1 MKRARL
7 IALLTA
13 AALVAGACGDDGEG
27 GEGGGGGGG
36 EVVEI
41 SFLQPLPKSIAFYP
55 LFVGERLGYFEE
67 EGVRVNLLPSG
78 DIPATVAVPAGN
90 ADIGATTPA
99 NIVVGASGGEDFVLV
114 YEYYQKNVFSIV
126 VPEGS
131 DVQEVADLEG
141 RNIGITSEAAGD
153 AALTRAALTQAG
165 LDPESD
171 ATITVVGDGGPTV
184 ANALQDGSIDAFS
197 GAINDIVA
205 LRTAGV
211 EVRNITPENL
221 DILPASSMIV
231 QPSQADEMG
240 DALQGFL
247 RAWAKG
253 TYAGMH
259 NPDAVLAMAEEEVPE
274 ETGDPEFAQIFLEQ
288 AIDLQTPVE
297 GTDSFGA
304 LRPDAWSAVMDQLI
318 EGGELE
324 ESFDPGTF
332 LDDRFI
338 EGANDWDRAE
348 VEQEIDDW
356 FAENG

>member
-1 MKRARL
+1 MKRARF
-7 IALLTA
+7 IALLA
-13 AALVAGACGDDGEG
+13 VAVLVASACGGE
-27 GEGGGGGGG
+27 EAGGGGDGG

-41 SFLQPLPKSIAFYP
+41 DFLQPLPKSIAFYP

-67 EGVRVNLLPSG
+67 EGVRINLLPSG
-78 DIPATVAVPAGN
+78 DIPATVAIPAGN
-90 ADIGATTPA
+90 ADIGATTPT
-99 NIVVGASGGEDFVLV
+99 NIVVGAAQEEDFVLV

-131 DVQEVADLEG
+131 DVQDVAGLEG
-141 RNIGITSEAAGD
+141 RNIGITSEGAGD

-165 LDPESD
+165 LDPEAD
-171 ATITVVGDGGPTV
+171 VTITVVGEGGPTV
-184 ANALQDGSIDAFS
+184 ANALSDGSIDAFT

-205 LRTAGV
+205 LRVAGV
-211 EVRNITPENL
+211 EVRNITPESL
-221 DILPASSMIV
+221 DVLPASSMIA
-231 QPSQADEMG
+231 QTSRIEEMG
-240 DALQGFL
+240 DTMQGFL
-247 RAWAKG
+247 RAWAKA

-259 NPDAVLAMAEEEVPE
+259 NPDAVFLMAQEEVPE
-274 ETGDPEFAQIFLEQ
+274 EAQDEEFGRIFLEQ

-304 LRPDAWSAVMDQLI
+304 LRPDAWSAVMEQLI

-324 ESFDPGTF
+324 EPFDPDDF

-338 EGANDWDRAE
+338 AGANDWDRGE

-356 FAENG
+356 LAENG